1 MVIMTKNLIWK
12 LFFND
17 GFDEPM
23 KLPIETRKK
32 YLAFKVF
39 EFMNSDDSK
48 DFFGLIE
55 NKKETL
61 DKLKQI
67 WLRRIA
73 EAKQKI
79 LAYLDSELS
88 RATEESEIAAIN
100 EVKQLVNDYNYESD
114 YDSVNAY
121 TDIISKWPSILLPV
135 PLDVNILNKLL

>member
-1 MVIMTKNLIWK
+1 MTIMTKKLIWK
-12 LFFND
+12 LFFNS

-23 KLPIETRKK
+23 KLPIDERRK

-39 EFMNSDDSK
+39 EFMNSDDGN

-55 NKKETL
+55 NKKETI

-67 WLRRIA
+67 WLKRIA

-88 RATEESEIAAIN
+88 HATEESEIAAIN